1 VNFSKNEIVSCI
13 VVETLSKKD
22 NEYLKVVLDRFLS
35 LSGGRSVFNMKYLMK
50 CPENSVIAKVNN
62 PENYIILYPFFSSH
76 FSLPLKPGEHVWA
89 FFPDGYGTNDIGYW
103 MTRRATDHF
112 IEDANYTFGA
122 RSAYDIYNN
131 TQIGSDSSYY
141 NVDGIGLPSYKK
153 TITNSAGNTS
163 HVFESIERVSKKP
176 SDFLIQGSNNNH
188 AIFTSGDEKDTGTII
203 LTVGRGNSDET
214 SAESVLNSADL
225 EENNKASIL
234 SGTGKENEKEGDFD
248 PVNDKS
254 VILMSE
260 NPAFINTR
268 NPNISEEDL
277 FLERSTIFLKSDE
290 IRRKAVELILEVSPE
305 IDFKSDIMKID
316 SLDSYTLNSE
326 TVDMNSTNFTL
337 ATSGWDVN
345 MKELFDILEEV
356 INELFNMSTGA
367 APFATGV
374 GPTGPSTNTANLG
387 VLLSRIQAMKG

>member
-1 VNFSKNEIVSCI
+1 MNFNKNEIVSCI

-22 NEYLKVVLDRFLS
+22 NEYLKVVLDKFLS
-35 LSGGRSVFNMKYLMK
+35 LSGGRSVFNMKYIMK

-76 FSLPLKPGEHVWA
+76 FSLPLKPGEHIWA

-112 IEDANYTFGA
+112 IEDANYTFSA
-122 RSAYDIYNN
+122 RSSYDIYNN
-131 TQIGSDSSYY
+131 MQITNDNSYY
-141 NVDGIGLPSYKK
+141 NVDGIGLPSYKN

-176 SDFLIQGSNNNH
+176 SDLLIQGSNNNH

-203 LTVGRGNSDET
+203 LTAGRGNTDKT
-214 SAESVLNSADL
+214 SAEPILNSVDL
-225 EENNKASIL
+225 EENNKASVL
-234 SGTGKENEKEGDFD
+234 SGVGQENEKEGEFD

-254 VILMSE
+254 VILISE
-260 NPAFINTR
+260 NPSFINIR
-268 NPNISEEDL
+268 NENLPDEDM
-277 FLERSTIFLKSDE
+277 FLERATIFLKSDE
-290 IRRKAVELILEVSPE
+290 IRRKAVELILDSAPEVIINSDKMS
-305 IDFKSDIMKID
+305 IKS
-316 SLDSYTLNSE
+316 LNSYTLDSE
-326 TVDMNSTNFTL
+326 NVDMNSTTFTL
-337 ATSGWDVN
+337 ATSGWDVD

-374 GPTGPSTNTANLG
+374 GPTGPSTNTANIG
-387 VLLSRIQAMKG
+387 VLLSRIKAMKG